1 MAAALSRVVPV
12 TDHPAPL
19 TALLDGTLLPPETP
33 LLRPD
38 DLGVLR
44 GEGVFET
51 TLVVDGVARD
61 LDDHLARLAISAEMT
76 GLVVPAPDR
85 WRTGVDALVE
95 AWTGDNQMVL
105 RLVVSRGPES
115 AVEPVCYLLGGPLS
129 PASRR
134 QRTDG
139 VRVLLLDRGFT
150 ARSAADAPWL
160 LAGAKTLS
168 YGVNMAALRYAAAN
182 DADDVIFLGSDGA
195 VLEAPTASVV
205 VANGRTLSTPPRD
218 GILDG
223 ITVRRLFRAARDA
236 GWTTDDA
243 GAHQGGSACRR
254 GSVAG
259 VQCPAARPGDQH
271 RGSAAGRPRPDR
283 GDRRAAGRAGCGAVG
298 AVAEGAGAGAGVVPV
313 LVLVLALGL
322 AAGLARALGA
332 AFLTERRFCGL
343 GANICRSR
351 DHQSGA
357 ELVLGHAGPRRA
369 DAPEGISPRRFTKV
383 GQAGCHPAP

>member
-1 MAAALSRVVPV
+1 V

-85 WRTGVDALVE
+85 WRTGVDALVK
-95 AWTGDNQMVL
+95 AWTGDRQMVL
-105 RLVVSRGPES
+105 RLIVSRGPVS
-115 AVEPVCYLLGGPLS
+115 AVQPVCYLLGGELS
-129 PASRR
+129 AASRR
-134 QRTDG
+134 QRTEG
-139 VRVLLLDRGFT
+139 VRVMLLDRGFT
-150 ARSAADAPWL
+150 ARTAADAPWL

-168 YGVNMAALRYAAAN
+168 YGVNMAALRHAAAN

-205 VANGRTLSTPPRD
+205 VANGRTLSTSPRD

-223 ITVRRLFRAARDA
+223 ITVRRLFRAARDVGWSTTTQVLTRADLHAAA
-236 GWTTDDA
+236 GVWLVSSARLLAPVISIDGANRHDHGLTAEIAELLGVPPDVDDA
-243 GAHQGGSACRR
+243 AGDGDGDGDGS
-254 GSVAG
+254 G
-259 VQCPAARPGDQH
+259 V
-271 RGSAAGRPRPDR
+271 
-283 GDRRAAGRAGCGAVG
+283 RAG
-298 AVAEGAGAGAGVVPV
+298 
-313 LVLVLALGL
+313 
-322 AAGLARALGA
+322 
-332 AFLTERRFCGL
+332 
-343 GANICRSR
+343 
-351 DHQSGA
+351 SGD
-357 ELVLGHAGPRRA
+357 GH
-369 DAPEGISPRRFTKV
+369 
-383 GQAGCHPAP
+383 

>member
-1 MAAALSRVVPV
+1 M
-12 TDHPAPL
+12 TDHPVPL

-85 WRTGVDALVE
+85 WRTGVDALVK
-95 AWTGDNQMVL
+95 AWTGDRQMVL
-105 RLVVSRGPES
+105 RLIVSRGPES
-115 AVEPVCYLLGGPLS
+115 AVKPVCYLLGGELS
-129 PASRR
+129 AASRR
-134 QRTDG
+134 QRTEG
-139 VRVLLLDRGFT
+139 VRVMLLDRGFT
-150 ARSAADAPWL
+150 ARTAADAPWL

-168 YGVNMAALRYAAAN
+168 YGVNMAALRHAAAN

-223 ITVRRLFRAARDA
+223 ITVRRLFRAARDVGWSTTTQVLTRADLHAAA
-236 GWTTDDA
+236 GVWLVSSARLLAPVISIDGANRHDHGLTAEIAELLGVPPDVDDA
-243 GAHQGGSACRR
+243 A
-254 GSVAG
+254 
-259 VQCPAARPGDQH
+259 
-271 RGSAAGRPRPDR
+271 
-283 GDRRAAGRAGCGAVG
+283 
-298 AVAEGAGAGAGVVPV
+298 GAGAGAGDGDGSGVR
-313 LVLVLALGL
+313 
-322 AAGLARALGA
+322 AG
-332 AFLTERRFCGL
+332 
-343 GANICRSR
+343 
-351 DHQSGA
+351 SGG
-357 ELVLGHAGPRRA
+357 GH
-369 DAPEGISPRRFTKV
+369 
-383 GQAGCHPAP
+383 

>member
-1 MAAALSRVVPV
+1 V

-85 WRTGVDALVE
+85 WRTGVDALVK
-95 AWTGDNQMVL
+95 AWTCDRQMVL
-105 RLVVSRGPES
+105 RLIVSRGPVS
-115 AVEPVCYLLGGPLS
+115 AVQPVCYLLGGELS
-129 PASRR
+129 AASRR
-134 QRTDG
+134 QRTEG

-150 ARSAADAPWL
+150 ARTAADAPWL

-168 YGVNMAALRYAAAN
+168 YGVNMAALRHAAAN

-223 ITVRRLFRAARDA
+223 ITVRRLFRAARDVGWSTTTQVLTRADLHAAA
-236 GWTTDDA
+236 GVWLVSSARLLAPVISIDGANRHDHGLTAEIAELLGVPPDVDDA
-243 GAHQGGSACRR
+243 A
-254 GSVAG
+254 
-259 VQCPAARPGDQH
+259 
-271 RGSAAGRPRPDR
+271 
-283 GDRRAAGRAGCGAVG
+283 
-298 AVAEGAGAGAGVVPV
+298 GAGAGAGDGDGSGVR
-313 LVLVLALGL
+313 
-322 AAGLARALGA
+322 AG
-332 AFLTERRFCGL
+332 
-343 GANICRSR
+343 
-351 DHQSGA
+351 SGG
-357 ELVLGHAGPRRA
+357 GH
-369 DAPEGISPRRFTKV
+369 
-383 GQAGCHPAP
+383 